1 MSTPVHVEY
10 RVARLQ
16 QLLAG
21 GPFAELGL
29 RVEFRGDVVLLS
41 AVVSSPAAREHLL
54 RTIAAEL
61 DGLDVHS
68 DIALADM
75 AAPDHPEQVP

>member
-1 MSTPVHVEY
+1 MNSLEHVEY

-16 QLLAG
+16 RLLAA

-41 AVVSSPAAREHLL
+41 AVVTSPAAREHLL
-54 RTIAAEL
+54 RAIAAEL

-68 DIALADM
+68 DIALTDM